1 MEKVQNL
8 FASTTDSAVGNVA
21 NLSLDTIILIIIFF
35 VFFIYSI
42 KFGKRSIILLI
53 LSFYISIPLIS
64 FFPYFDK
71 ISFFG
76 DTEKA
81 LLYSQIGLF
90 VIIIFIS
97 SIILDR
103 IVNIEVYYGGFRK
116 LIESIFLGVASG
128 GLLIAVSYHILNI
141 SILYDFGNYV
151 DYIFASQTLFFWWL
165 IAPFIVIFLTTR
177 R

>member
-8 FASTTDSAVGNVA
+8 FSSTTNNATESIA
-21 NLSLDTIILIIIFF
+21 NLSLDTIILIIIFS
-35 VFFIYSI
+35 VFFVYSI

-76 DTEKA
+76 STEKA

-90 VIIIFIS
+90 IIIIFILN
-97 SIILDR
+97 IILDR
-103 IVNIEVYYGGFRK
+103 IVNIEFYYGGFRK
-116 LIESIFLGVASG
+116 LIESIFLGAVSG
-128 GLLIAVSYHILNI
+128 GLLVAVSYHIVNI
-141 SILYDFGNYV
+141 SVLYNFGNYI
-151 DYIFASQTLFFWWL
+151 DYIFASQTILFWWL
-165 IAPFIVIFLTTR
+165 IMPFVVIFLTTR